1 MTRYTN
7 SISKQ
12 TMRTFIGVQQVHHFQ
27 AAVFQ
32 IPTSRGEVFM
42 YEELSSYMNSERAVV
57 EVDAEKFL
65 NLWRQPFSSHPEV
78 ANGTPQTWPNDSKF
92 HWPDEH
98 FMEGLKNPV
107 PLAQVSCRMVARQN
121 PLSQR
126 KFGLFKSLESIE
138 TIQSPS
144 VHFTDGVT
152 RTIWLLTFGAERFPV
167 ECPVEDAPLLQ
178 KLAGVSGGS
187 FTPVDQLVPL

>member
-1 MTRYTN
+1 MRYTN
-7 SISKQ
+7 SKSKQ
-12 TMRTFIGVQQVHHFQ
+12 TMQTFIGVQQVHHFQ

-42 YEELSSYMNSERAVV
+42 YEQRPNYMNSERAVV

-65 NLWRQPFSSHPEV
+65 DLWRQPFSSHPEV
-78 ANGTPQTWPNDSKF
+78 ASGTPQTWPDDSKF

-98 FMEGLKNPV
+98 FMEGRKNPV
-107 PLAQVSCRMVARQN
+107 PLAQVSCRIVTRQN
-121 PLSQR
+121 PVWRR
-126 KFGLFKSLESIE
+126 KFGVFKSLVSIE

-167 ECPVEDAPLLQ
+167 ECPVADAPLLQ
-178 KLAGVSGGS
+178 KLAGVSGGCFS
-187 FTPVDQLVPL
+187 TVDQLVPL